1 MPKKLKGEPVDMK
14 KTYKVKAHT
23 LSIGDSIA
31 IEGLKAE
38 INDIDTVA
46 NNGVKL
52 YYGKNSFII
61 CHKDKLQD
69 KLL

>member
-1 MPKKLKGEPVDMK
+1 MARKPKGQPVDMN

-23 LSIGDSIA
+23 LTVGDSIA
-31 IEGLKAE
+31 IEGLKAD
-38 INDIDTVA
+38 INDIDTVG
-46 NNGVKL
+46 NNGIKL
-52 YYGKNSFII
+52 YYGANLFII